1 MLTQGQL
8 PMNPAW
14 TYSQLD
20 SFESC
25 PKKFFHL
32 KVAKDVVE
40 PPSVHTEWG
49 TKVHTAFEDAVNKA
63 LPLPEGMTQ
72 WQSLAHKICALPGD
86 KLTEHKFAID
96 KNFAPTDW
104 KTAWSRGIADLVVIH
119 GSKAAVLD
127 YKTGKRKPSEQLD
140 LYANYVYHHFPSVTS
155 VRIGYV
161 WLKDR
166 RIDWKSTTVDSVI
179 TTWQTLLPR
188 VRKLESAYERQSWPA
203 RPSGLCRGWCPVL
216 SCEFNKKR

>member
-1 MLTQGQL
+1 
-8 PMNPAW
+8 MNPPW

-72 WQSLAHKICALPGD
+72 WQSLANKICALPGQ

-140 LYANYVYHHFPSVTS
+140 LYANYVYHHFPDVTS
-155 VRIGYV
+155 VRMGYV

-166 RIDWKSTTVDSVI
+166 RVDWKSTTIDSVS

-188 VRKLESAYERQSWPA
+188 VRKLEAAYERQSWPA
-203 RPSGLCRGWCPVL
+203 RPSGLCRGWCPVT
-216 SCEFNKKR
+216 SCEFNKAR